1 MQTQTNAMT
10 ADLHKSLQSPAEPSA
25 SAQTATRRRRRTG
38 KKRLH
43 FRPPQAMPRGV
54 RELWQSATSE
64 EQQSAHR
71 SCVQILA
78 LWLGKRTREDVAA
91 NLSLPPLRVW
101 QLSQQALAGMLAGL
115 LIQPKSRRGRP
126 ESTTTCNPDDP
137 RVLNKRIEE
146 LSRKNAELEQL
157 VRLVAQLPTPAS
169 SAAGGHPASSTS
181 AMNSTSAAKKRA
193 ARADGR
199 AEAEGRGST
208 GEQASGAR

>member
-10 ADLHKSLQSPAEPSA
+10 ADLHKSLQSPTESGA
-25 SAQTATRRRRRTG
+25 SANSSTSTSARRRRRTG

-157 VRLVAQLPTPAS
+157 VRLVAQLPTPA
-169 SAAGGHPASSTS
+169 GGQPASSTNATS
-181 AMNSTSAAKKRA
+181 AMKKRA
-193 ARADGR
+193 TRADGR
-199 AEAEGRGST
+199 AEAASGSST
-208 GEQASGAR
+208 GSAQAEAR

>member
-1 MQTQTNAMT
+1 MQTQANAMT
-10 ADLHKSLQSPAEPSA
+10 ADLHKSLQAPAESGA
-25 SAQTATRRRRRTG
+25 SVPAASRRRRRTG

-91 NLSLPPLRVW
+91 SLSLPPLRVW

-115 LIQPKSRRGRP
+115 LIQPKSRRGRQ
-126 ESTTTCNPDDP
+126 ECTTTCNPDDP

-169 SAAGGHPASSTS
+169 TPAGGQPASSTS
-181 AMNSTSAAKKRA
+181 AMNSASAAKKRA

-199 AEAEGRGST
+199 AEAASGSST
-208 GEQASGAR
+208 GSAQAEAR

>member
-54 RELWQSATSE
+54 RELWESATSE

-157 VRLVAQLPTPAS
+157 VRLVAQLPTPA
-169 SAAGGHPASSTS
+169 GGQPASSTS
-181 AMNSTSAAKKRA
+181 ALNSASAAKKRA
-193 ARADGR
+193 TRADER
-199 AEAEGRGST
+199 AEAAGRGST

>member
-1 MQTQTNAMT
+1 METQTNALT
-10 ADLHKSLQSPAEPSA
+10 RDLQRGLQRPEESGSTSSA
-25 SAQTATRRRRRTG
+25 TGPRRRRRTG
-38 KKRLH
+38 KKRLS

-71 SCVQILA
+71 SCVQILS
-78 LWLGKRTREDVAA
+78 LWLGKKTREDVAA

-115 LIQPKSRRGRP
+115 LIQPKSRRARQE
-126 ESTTTCNPDDP
+126 ESRSCNPDDP
-137 RVLNKRIEE
+137 RVLNKRIED

-157 VRLVAQLPTPAS
+157 VRLIAQLPKP
-169 SAAGGHPASSTS
+169 AGGPPESSTS
-181 AMNSTSAAKKRA
+181 ATGSTTKKRA

-199 AEAEGRGST
+199 AEAEARSST
-208 GEQASGAR
+208 GEQAAGAR

>member
-25 SAQTATRRRRRTG
+25 SAQTASRRRRRTG

-157 VRLVAQLPTPAS
+157 VRLVAQLPTPA
-169 SAAGGHPASSTS
+169 GGQPASSTS
-181 AMNSTSAAKKRA
+181 ALNSASAMKKRA
-193 ARADGR
+193 TRADGR
-199 AEAEGRGST
+199 AEAASGGST
-208 GEQASGAR
+208 GSAQAEAR

>member
-157 VRLVAQLPTPAS
+157 VRLVAQLPTPA
-169 SAAGGHPASSTS
+169 GGQPASSTS
-181 AMNSTSAAKKRA
+181 ALNSASAAKKRA
-193 ARADGR
+193 TRADER
-199 AEAEGRGST
+199 AEAAGRGST